1 MKKSL
6 VLLDYLLHQFTNML
20 SRPIHMLTYDGAI
33 VIFLRTNHKI
43 SCATLAN
50 LIEKLRHSSHRH
62 THRGIIFFHAAILL
76 IYPKTLPVNIH
87 IELQTLSDQ
96 RRSAEGMD
104 E

>member
-1 MKKSL
+1 
-6 VLLDYLLHQFTNML
+6 
-20 SRPIHMLTYDGAI
+20 MLTYDGVI

-50 LIEKLRHSSHRH
+50 LIEKLKDSRH
-62 THRGIIFFHAAILL
+62 TDKHIEVLFFFHAAILL

-87 IELQTLSDQ
+87 IDLQTLSDQ
-96 RRSAEGMD
+96 RRSAEEMD